1 MGGAADVTR
10 LHAVRDAFSVRFGR
24 APEGIAEAPGRVN
37 LIGEHLDYN
46 EGLVLPAAIDRSV
59 LAAYGAR
66 QDAQVRLYALDFQE
80 ESSFSLDGPIERD
93 AERPWSNYVRGVFSV
108 LRGEG
113 FTGAGIDIAVTGDV
127 PAGAG
132 LSSSAAIEVATAGAL
147 RAAWRLDIDDGRL
160 ALLCQRA
167 ENDFAG
173 VGCGIMDQF
182 ASALGE
188 EGCAL
193 LIDCRSLAHK
203 PVPLRLEEHG
213 LALVVVESGVAR
225 QLEATAYSERRAEC
239 AEAVD
244 LLRAAMGQRTVAAL
258 RDVTLDDLS
267 NHNDK
272 LSRTI
277 YHRARHVVTELQRV
291 IDGVEALRQ
300 GDHAMFGTLMNS
312 SHASLRDDFEVSC
325 PELDRLVKL
334 AQAQRGVLGARL
346 TGAGF
351 GGCTVQLVQR
361 DTVEAFAR
369 DVVERYRTET
379 GLPAKLHVCHAAAGL
394 RLHEVSA

>member
-1 MGGAADVTR
+1 MGGTADVTR
-10 LHAVRDAFSVRFGR
+10 LNAAREAFRSHFGR

-59 LAAYGAR
+59 LAAYASRG
-66 QDAQVRLYALDFQE
+66 DDQVCLYAVDLRE
-80 ESSFSLDGPIERD
+80 ESALSLNRPIERD
-93 AERPWSNYVRGVFSV
+93 GELPWSNYPRGVLSV

-113 FTGAGIDIAVTGDV
+113 FSGAGIDIAVTGDV
-127 PAGAG
+127 PVGAG
-132 LSSSAAIEVATAGAL
+132 LSSSAALEVATAGAL
-147 RAAWRLDIDDGRL
+147 RAAWGLDIDDERL
-160 ALLCQRA
+160 ARLCQRA
-167 ENDFAG
+167 ENEFVG

-193 LIDCRSLAHK
+193 LIDCRSLGHESI
-203 PVPLRLEEHG
+203 PLWLEERG

-225 QLEATAYSERRAEC
+225 RLEDSAYNQRREEC
-239 AEAVD
+239 AEAVR
-244 LLRAAMGQRTVAAL
+244 LLKTAMRERAVSAL

-272 LSRTI
+272 LPPVI
-277 YHRARHVVTELQRV
+277 YRRARHVVTELQRV
-291 IDGVEALRQ
+291 IDAADALRHD
-300 GDHAMFGTLMNS
+300 DHAMFGTLMNS

-325 PELDRLVKL
+325 GELDRLVGL
-334 AQAQRGVLGARL
+334 AQRQRGVLGARL

-361 DTVEAFAR
+361 DALEAFGR

-379 GLPAKLHVCHAAAGL
+379 GLDAKLHVCRAAGGL
-394 RLHEVSA
+394 RVHEASA